1 VPRDRAAELA
11 PWLFLA
17 HLGVTLVAFIGLGM
31 AWSGT
36 LDEGPWITVGSVAF
50 VALGGWAYW
59 SWHLATGRY
68 FDAYAVF
75 LLALLLFSGG
85 QLILLALGLLPGG
98 LLDGQFGQWTTL
110 RTVWLVVASIAA
122 FHLGGLQRARGSA
135 RAARVGAGEDGEV
148 AQARLAAY
156 QAFGLA
162 LLAISAPAMVWQTLE
177 ALRLAAVGGYLAI
190 YQREVSVGLQNWD
203 GILASSFAPA
213 LLLVF
218 ASHADRSGWRHL
230 CWVLAALSVA
240 AHLMVGS
247 RAAAVL
253 ILAPMLLLQHVLVAP
268 VRRAAVVALAA
279 AGLVLFPVIAQVRA
293 QSMPERRRELATSS
307 FGAESLFV
315 PAIREMGG
323 TMSTIAETID
333 LVPAARP
340 YDAGEG
346 YFRALSTA
354 VPNVFGEL
362 HPAVR
367 GGTYAQWLMARIDP
381 VQFALGGGIGFS
393 MVAEAYANFSWA
405 GALVVMFVFGL
416 GLAAAVGWS
425 RAQPGVIG
433 MATEATLLA
442 AISVL
447 PRAESSN
454 VVRGVV
460 WYVLLPLA
468 FAAWRGRR
476 RAAQLG
482 TSPALRE
489 SSTQLAPS
497 HSSSSSRP

>member
-17 HLGVTLVAFIGLGM
+17 HLGVTLLAFIALGV

-36 LDEGPWITVGSVAF
+36 LDEGPWITVGAVAF
-50 VALGGWAYW
+50 VALGGWTYW
-59 SWHLATGRY
+59 SWHLATGRW
-68 FDAYAVF
+68 FDAYSVF

-98 LLDGQFGQWTTL
+98 LLDGQYGQWTTL
-110 RTVWLVVASIAA
+110 RTVWLVVASVAA

-135 RAARVGAGEDGEV
+135 RAARGGAAERGEV
-148 AQARLAAY
+148 AEARLAAY
-156 QAFGLA
+156 RGLGLG
-162 LLAISAPAMVWQTLE
+162 LLAVSAPAMLWQTVQ
-177 ALRLAAVGGYLAI
+177 ALRLAATGGYMAL
-190 YQREVSVGLQNWD
+190 YQQEVNVGLQNWD
-203 GILASSFAPA
+203 GILAASFPPA

-218 ASHADRSGWRHL
+218 ASHADRRGWRLL
-230 CWVLAALSVA
+230 CWALAAFAVA
-240 AHLMVGS
+240 AHLVVGA

-268 VRRAAVVALAA
+268 VRRAAIVALAA
-279 AGLVLFPVIAQVRA
+279 AGLVLFPLIAQVRA
-293 QSMPERRRELATSS
+293 QSLPERRRELESSS
-307 FGAESLFV
+307 FDAESLFV

-333 LVPAARP
+333 LIPAARP
-340 YDAGEG
+340 YDAGAG
-346 YFRALSTA
+346 YLRALSTA

-381 VQFALGGGIGFS
+381 VQFALGGGVGFS
-393 MVAEAYANFSWA
+393 MIAEAYANFSWA
-405 GALVVMFVFGL
+405 GALIVMFLL
-416 GLAAAVGWS
+416 GLALGAAVGWS

-447 PRAESSN
+447 PRAESTN

-468 FAAWRGRR
+468 LAAWRGRR
-476 RAAQLG
+476 CAAQLG
-482 TSPALRE
+482 RWHVAAAEDR
-489 SSTQLAPS
+489 
-497 HSSSSSRP
+497 